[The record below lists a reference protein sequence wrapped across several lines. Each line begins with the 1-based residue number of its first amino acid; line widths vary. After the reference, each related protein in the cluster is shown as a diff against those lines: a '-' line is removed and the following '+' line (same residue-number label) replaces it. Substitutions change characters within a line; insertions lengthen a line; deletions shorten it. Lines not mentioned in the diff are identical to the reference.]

1 MGAVLKIDWV
11 SPSDYLAYEESIE
24 GKAEYYNGVIVD
36 MAGGSENHSLITMNV
51 GGLLFGALRGKPCRA
66 YDSNFKV
73 EISKDSVYGYPDV
86 LVICGDTQRS
96 PLHKDICTNPSI
108 VIEVL
113 SDSTRHR
120 DLGLKLMYYRQIAS
134 LQEVIVIE
142 QEYPLVTVHFRN
154 AEGHWDLAIYPRM
167 EDTVQ
172 VPSLSIGIAMTD
184 IYANATLTI
193 PLKSGRIDD

>member
-1 MGAVLKIDWV
+1 MGTVLKIDWV
-11 SPSDYLAYEESIE
+11 SPADYLAYEGSLD

-36 MAGGSENHSLITMNV
+36 MAGGSENHSLITANTIRHV
-51 GGLLFGALRGKPCRA
+51 GNALTGKPCRV

-73 EISKDSVYGYPDV
+73 EISRDSVYGYPDV
-86 LVICGDTQRS
+86 LVICGETQRS
-96 PLHKDICTNPSI
+96 HLHESICTNPSI

-142 QEYPLVTVHFRN
+142 QDYPLVTVHFRN
-154 AEGHWDLAIYPRM
+154 AAGHWDLAIYPRM
-167 EDTVQ
+167 EDIVQ
-172 VPSLSIGIAMTD
+172 VPSLGVSIPMAD
-184 IYANATLTI
+184 IYANATLTT
-193 PLKSGRIDD
+193 PMDLEG